1 MNSYDEQQVR
11 SPVCYFIVYLL
22 NIFFAHVTFWFLCF
36 WGSANHQQC
45 RRTALFAASGVC
57 GCQCYVCAC
66 HCVHSSAIIR
76 VLGCVNSHFEL
87 QKPSS
92 QIKAEDCTHV
102 NLCCFVAAEY
112 SLRVDGGFPTLHV
125 VSIVRLS
132 QLNSNGRYLFK
143 RSLDS
148 YFFSLPSSDEH
159 CWPPRVL
166 GCVMAKSCLRV

>member
-1 MNSYDEQQVR
+1 MWHFDFSVFGAPLINNYVAEPPFSQPR
-11 SPVCYFIVYLL
+11 VCV
-22 NIFFAHVTFWFLCF
+22 
-36 WGSANHQQC
+36 
-45 RRTALFAASGVC
+45 GVSVMC
-57 GCQCYVCAC
+57 VCAC
-66 HCVHSSAIIR
+66 HCVQSSAIIR
-76 VLGCVNSHFEL
+76 VLGCVNLQFKL
-87 QKPSS
+87 QKRSI
-92 QIKAEDCTHV
+92 QTKAEDCTHV

-148 YFFSLPSSDEH
+148 YFFSLPSSDKH